1 MLIKLSKGRLKKLEK
16 EYVINNSQDIYPI
29 NESYNMV
36 NTALHIMDKEPLKGF
51 SKFFSEFTAMSPN
64 DKYQLIKD
72 WEKLASELNK
82 EYAEKMR
89 KIAQATVTGE
99 IQSATPS
106 RIYLN
111 INGHVILAIN
121 AEMLGE
127 KPKEIQEKY
136 FGKRIKITGFI
147 SGIEHCE
154 YIQNM
159 IVAESVEEVA

>member
-1 MLIKLSKGRLKKLEK
+1 
-16 EYVINNSQDIYPI
+16 
-29 NESYNMV
+29 
-36 NTALHIMDKEPLKGF
+36 MDKEPFKGF

-72 WEKLASELNK
+72 WEKLADELNK

-99 IQSATPS
+99 IQSVTPS

-127 KPKEIQEKY
+127 KPKEIQAKY

-159 IVAESVEEVA
+159 IVAESVEEAA